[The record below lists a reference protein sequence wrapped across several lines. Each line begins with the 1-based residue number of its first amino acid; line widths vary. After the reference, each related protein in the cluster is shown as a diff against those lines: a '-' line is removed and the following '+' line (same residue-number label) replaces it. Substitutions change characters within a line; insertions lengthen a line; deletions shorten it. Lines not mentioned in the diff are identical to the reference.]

1 MKKWNELS
9 KATKRISIVI
19 GAAVVLGGGFGG
31 YKVYAQ
37 QQHTQAKA
45 AIEASLEEVGNQGAL
60 AKTIATFANE
70 KGYLA
75 KDLDSK
81 AIDTVKQQLNTL
93 RNSVADYEEKYSNE
107 DLSNEAEI
115 SKLEKE
121 ISTVESKLST
131 QLAVNKLYQQET
143 QALNGSEVAKSL
155 VLADK
160 VDAKAV
166 EAVKL
171 DKFSEDE
178 WKKSV
183 QGLLDQAT
191 TQVKDIESATKAVND
206 CYKDNKV
213 KSDVT
218 KKSYESAKKAVDKV
232 KRQTD
237 KEALQ
242 NKLTEIKKVVDAN
255 EKKAKEAEEKKKAEA
270 EASENGGTVVETK
283 EGEYEVVSESNG
295 EGNTGSQSQSQVGN
309 NSSGGPSRNSG
320 SGSYSSGNSSSYKG
334 GGSSSNSGNS
344 GGSSIGGVSGSSG
357 SNSGSGSNSNAG
369 NSGSGGGS
377 NSSSGTNSGSNSG
390 NTGGAPTIV
399 SGYVGNSGKVFGSA
413 VEANNWANGQI
424 DSGTAGDNGYS
435 GYYLVGIFYSDG
447 SEKFSI
453 DWY

>member
-37 QQHTQAKA
+37 QQHNQAKA
-45 AIEASLEEVGNQGAL
+45 AIEASLQEVGDQGTL
-60 AKTIATFANE
+60 AKTIAAFANE

-81 AIDTVKQQLNTL
+81 TIYTAKQQLNTL
-93 RNSVADYEEKYSNE
+93 RNSIADYEEKYSNE
-107 DLSNEAEI
+107 DLANEAEI
-115 SKLEKE
+115 SKLENE
-121 ISTVESKLST
+121 ISTVESKLEA

-143 QALNGSEVAKSL
+143 EALNGSEVAKSL
-155 VLADK
+155 ILADK
-160 VDAKAV
+160 VDAKTV
-166 EAVKL
+166 ESVKL
-171 DKFSEDE
+171 DKFFEDE
-178 WKKSV
+178 WKKTV

-218 KKSYESAKKAVDKV
+218 KKSYEAAKKAVDKV

-255 EKKAKEAEEKKKAEA
+255 EKKAKEAEEQKKAEAKKKAEA

-295 EGNTGSQSQSQVGN
+295 EGNTGSQSQSQAGN

-320 SGSYSSGNSSSYKG
+320 SGYYSSGNSSSYKG
-334 GGSSSNSGNS
+334 GGSSNNSTSDGGTSTGGSSGSSGSNSDADNSGSGSGSNSG
-344 GGSSIGGVSGSSG
+344 GG
-357 SNSGSGSNSNAG
+357 SNSGSGSNF
-369 NSGSGGGS
+369 
-377 NSSSGTNSGSNSG
+377 G

-399 SGYVGNSGKVFGSA
+399 SGYIGNSGKVFDTA
-413 VEANNWANGQI
+413 LEANTWANNI
-424 DSGTAGDNGYS
+424 LDTDFSKN

>member
-45 AIEASLEEVGNQGAL
+45 AIEASLEEVGNQGTL

-75 KDLDSK
+75 KDLDLK
-81 AIDTVKQQLNTL
+81 AIDTAKQQLNTL

-107 DLSNEAEI
+107 DLANEAEI

-183 QGLLDQAT
+183 QSLLDQAT
-191 TQVKDIESATKAVND
+191 TQVKDIESAIKAVND

-242 NKLTEIKKVVDAN
+242 NKLTEVKKVVDAN
-255 EKKAKEAEEKKKAEA
+255 EKKAEAKKKAEA

-344 GGSSIGGVSGSSG
+344 GGSSMGGVSGSSG

>member
-45 AIEASLEEVGNQGAL
+45 AIEASLEEVGNQGTL

-75 KDLDSK
+75 KDLDLK
-81 AIDTVKQQLNTL
+81 AIDTAKQQLNTL

-107 DLSNEAEI
+107 DLANEAEI

-183 QGLLDQAT
+183 QSLLDQAT
-191 TQVKDIESATKAVND
+191 TQVKDIESAIKAVND

-242 NKLTEIKKVVDAN
+242 NKLTEVKKVVDAN
-255 EKKAKEAEEKKKAEA
+255 EKKAEANKKAEA

-344 GGSSIGGVSGSSG
+344 GGSSMGGVSGSSG